1 MDQISTI
8 MKHIYFS
15 IISFSFLA
23 GVHAQ
28 SYKQIHA
35 DAIVVDTHND
45 IISACIENNYKFDS
59 NLKGKTHTDLNR
71 MFEGGLD
78 VQVFSI
84 FCDGKQKDPFQ
95 FANRE
100 IDTLYAWVNRNP
112 SKMMIV
118 KTPDELQT
126 AIQQRKLA
134 AMMGVEGG
142 HMIEDDIKKLD
153 QLYERG
159 TRYMTL
165 TWNNNNNWA
174 TSAEYESGSQRVNG
188 KIDNTSQKKGLSEF
202 GKKVIKRMNELGMM
216 IDVSHIGEQTFW
228 DAMAITTKPVLAS
241 HSNAYA
247 LAPVYR
253 NLKDDQIKAIAKNGG
268 VIQLNFYA
276 AFLDSSV
283 GGKLNA
289 IKRKQS
295 AEKKALIAAGKK
307 GEADS
312 HAFAKKYEKQM
323 EALQVPMKLL
333 FDHMEYIIKLAGVDH
348 VGLGG
353 DYDGISVTPV
363 GLEDVTTY
371 PLITKELVK
380 RGYSKEDIYK
390 ILGGNFIRV
399 FEANQK

>member
-1 MDQISTI
+1 
-8 MKHIYFS
+8 MKSLFLS
-15 IISFSFLA
+15 IITFSFVA
-23 GVHAQ
+23 GANAQ

-35 DAIVVDTHND
+35 DAIVADTHND
-45 IISACIENNYKFDS
+45 VISACMEGNYKFDS
-59 NLKGKTHTDLNR
+59 DLKGKTHTDLNR

-84 FCDGKQKDPFQ
+84 FCDGKQKDPFK
-95 FANRE
+95 FANRQ
-100 IDTLYAWVNRNP
+100 IDTLYTWVNRNP
-112 SKMMIV
+112 DRMMIV
-118 KTPDELQT
+118 TNPEELKT
-126 AIQQRKLA
+126 AIQQKKLA
-134 AMMGVEGG
+134 SMLGVEGG
-142 HMIEDDIKKLD
+142 HMIEDDLNNLD
-153 QLYERG
+153 QLYKRG

-165 TWNNNNNWA
+165 TWNNNNSWA

-188 KIDNTSQKKGLSEF
+188 KIDSTSQKKGLSEF
-202 GKKVIKRMNELGMM
+202 GKKVITRMNELGMM

-228 DAMAITTKPVLAS
+228 DAMAITNKPVLAS

-276 AFLDSSV
+276 AFLDASV
-283 GGKLNA
+283 GGKLA
-289 IKRKQS
+289 DLQKKHRI
-295 AEKKALIAAGKK
+295 EKKALIDAGKK
-307 GEADS
+307 DKAALAALS
-312 HAFAKKYEKQM
+312 KKQEKEIQS
-323 EALQVPMKLL
+323 LKVPSKLL
-333 FDHMEYIIKLAGVDH
+333 FDHMEYIIKLAGIDH

-353 DYDGISVTPV
+353 DYDGISVTPI

-380 RGYSKEDIYK
+380 RGYSTEDINK

-399 FEANQK
+399 FEANQVN

>member
-1 MDQISTI
+1 
-8 MKHIYFS
+8 MKHLLFS
-15 IISFSFLA
+15 IISLSFLT

-28 SYKQIHA
+28 TFKQIHA

-45 IISACIENNYKFDS
+45 IISACVENNYKFDTD
-59 NLKGKTHTDLNR
+59 LRGKTHSDLTR
-71 MFEGGLD
+71 IFQGGLD

-84 FCDGKQKDPFQ
+84 FCDGKQKNPFQ

-112 SKMMIV
+112 DKMMIV
-118 KTPDELQT
+118 KSPEDLKK
-126 AIQQRKLA
+126 AVQQKKLA
-134 AMMGVEGG
+134 SMLGVEGG
-142 HMIEDDIKKLD
+142 HMIEDDLNKLD
-153 QLYERG
+153 KLYERG

-165 TWNNNNNWA
+165 TWNNNNSWA

-188 KIDNTSQKKGLSEF
+188 KIDSTSRKKGLSDF
-202 GKKVIKRMNELGMM
+202 GKKVISRMNELGMM

-228 DAMAITTKPVLAS
+228 DAMAITNKPVLAS

-253 NLKDDQIKAIAKNGG
+253 NLKDDQIKAIGKNGG
-268 VIQLNFYA
+268 IIQLNFYA

-295 AEKKALIAAGKK
+295 AEKKALIEAGKK
-307 GEADS
+307 DEAES
-312 HAFAKKYEKQM
+312 PAFSKQYEKQM
-323 EALQVPMKLL
+323 EALQVPFRML

-353 DYDGISVTPV
+353 DFDGISVTPV
-363 GLEDVTTY
+363 GLTDVTKY
-371 PLITKELVK
+371 PLITEELVK

-390 ILGGNFIRV
+390 IMGGNFIRV

>member
-1 MDQISTI
+1 MR
-8 MKHIYFS
+8 S
-15 IISFSFLA
+15 IFLSILSFSFLA
-23 GVHAQ
+23 SVNAQ

-35 DAIVVDTHND
+35 DAIVADTHND
-45 IISACIENNYKFDS
+45 VISTCIEGNYKFDS

-84 FCDGKQKDPFQ
+84 FCDGKQKDPFK

-100 IDTLYAWVNRNP
+100 IDTLYTWVNRNP
-112 SKMMIV
+112 DRMMIV
-118 KTPDELQT
+118 TNPEELRT
-126 AIQQRKLA
+126 AIQQKKIA
-134 AMMGVEGG
+134 SMIGVEGG
-142 HMIEDDIKKLD
+142 HMIEDDLNKLD
-153 QLYERG
+153 QLYKRG

-165 TWNNNNNWA
+165 TWNNNNSWA

-188 KIDNTSQKKGLSEF
+188 KIDSTSQKRGLSDF
-202 GKKVIKRMNELGMM
+202 GKKVITRMNELGMM

-228 DAMAITTKPVLAS
+228 DAMAITNKPVLAS

-276 AFLDSSV
+276 AFLDASV
-283 GGKLNA
+283 GGKLA
-289 IKRKQS
+289 ALQKKHR
-295 AEKKALIAAGKK
+295 AEKKALTDAGKK
-307 GEADS
+307 DKAEVA
-312 HAFAKKYEKQM
+312 ALAKKQEKEIQT
-323 EALQVPMKLL
+323 LQVPFKLL
-333 FDHMEYIIKLAGVDH
+333 FDHMEYIIKLVGVDH

-353 DYDGISVTPV
+353 DYDGISVTPI

-371 PLITKELVK
+371 PLITQELVK
-380 RGYSKEDIYK
+380 RGYSTEDINK